1 MKSIKTS
8 LLFASVLLTAGAAF
22 AATDGPNPKFTQQI
36 DQSVYDIRTV
46 RKADQNEPPQSVILI
61 ATGEYW
67 TKDILIVDAK
77 ILPPVLVTEERGPA
91 VTNPPQFGVRYDRV
105 EKQNAFQYK
114 YVPKSAK
121 KAAE

>member
-36 DQSVYDIRTV
+36 DPAIYDIRTV
-46 RKADQNEPPQSVILI
+46 RKADPMEPPQSVILI

-67 TKDILIVDAK
+67 TKDILMIDAK
-77 ILPPVLVTEERGPA
+77 PVLVTEERGPE
-91 VTNPPQFGVRYDRV
+91 VTGVKQYGVRYDRV

>member
-22 AATDGPNPKFTQQI
+22 AAADGPDSKYTVQI
-36 DQSVYDIRTV
+36 SPEVYDFSTA
-46 RKADQNEPPQSVILI
+46 RKADPMEPPQSVILI

-67 TKDILIVDAK
+67 SKDIMLVDARS
-77 ILPPVLVTEERGPA
+77 LPPALVTAERGKEVSGPKQYG
-91 VTNPPQFGVRYDRV
+91 PRFDRV

-114 YVPKSAK
+114 YVPKGR
-121 KAAE
+121 

>member
-1 MKSIKTS
+1 VKSIKTS

-36 DQSVYDIRTV
+36 DPAIYDIRTV
-46 RKADQNEPPQSVILI
+46 RKADPMEPPQSVILI

-67 TKDILIVDAK
+67 TKDILMIDAK
-77 ILPPVLVTEERGPA
+77 PVLVTEERGPE
-91 VTNPPQFGVRYDRV
+91 VTGVKQYGVRYDRV
-105 EKQNAFQYK
+105 EKQNAFTYK

-121 KAAE
+121 KVAAE